1 VTGTSRRNSSLNFQR
16 PPDFYPQV
24 PVTYPS
30 VSLMK
35 LIFKL
40 ATLFGL
46 LALLLAGC
54 GGESPPTLPEAGQP
68 TLVFIY
74 TDG

>member
-1 VTGTSRRNSSLNFQR
+1 VIDDPT
-16 PPDFYPQV
+16 DFVIRLFALLPNH
-24 PVTYPS
+24 T

-40 ATLFGL
+40 ATL
-46 LALLLAGC
+46 LALAVLLLAAC
-54 GGESPPTLPEAGQP
+54 GGESPSTLPEAGQP